1 MTARR
6 NFPWLGL
13 RVMVFLT
20 YAFMLG
26 PILITAAVS
35 FNAASQSKFP
45 PVGFSLRWWNEAF
58 TARWLE
64 PLLFS
69 LKLALLSSLL
79 ATALGLA
86 LAVAVTR
93 YRFPGSRAMLALS
106 VSPLILPALVTSI
119 GLLQLS
125 NLLGLGELLGLP
137 ALLVG
142 HVVICLPFSV
152 RTIAIS
158 LAGLPPRVEDAAT
171 SLGAPPGRVFVE
183 VVLPLIKSGI
193 FAGATFAFVQSFT
206 DYSVSLFLS
215 SADAQPITITIL
227 TFIEFGFTPTLAAVA
242 VITLVV
248 PLLLVL
254 AVQHFFRVGDYIY
267 GGAVRG

>member
-1 MTARR
+1 M
-6 NFPWLGL
+6 
-13 RVMVFLT
+13 
-20 YAFMLG
+20 
-26 PILITAAVS
+26 
-35 FNAASQSKFP
+35 
-45 PVGFSLRWWNEAF
+45 
-58 TARWLE
+58 
-64 PLLFS
+64 
-69 LKLALLSSLL
+69 
-79 ATALGLA
+79 
-86 LAVAVTR
+86 
-93 YRFPGSRAMLALS
+93 
-106 VSPLILPALVTSI
+106 
-119 GLLQLS
+119 
-125 NLLGLGELLGLP
+125 
-137 ALLVG
+137 
-142 HVVICLPFSV
+142 
-152 RTIAIS
+152 
-158 LAGLPPRVEDAAT
+158 
-171 SLGAPPGRVFVE
+171 E